1 VANDSFRVEDF
12 IASITSQL
20 DDVQDALVFKS
31 LNRPLTYALKD
42 LSLELKVFV
51 EMDAEGKVRFRTS
64 GPNEEGAS
72 VVHLGFTT
80 ITRPMIEENTISLSA
95 TRSPSLAEAGLE
107 DGERRRLERLGVK
120 NVAQLQRLQTS
131 AGASTVSRVTD
142 VPLDRLKKALASGKP
157 AVKTVS
163 PVMPVKHTPSPVPPP
178 RPLPPPKSG
187 VAVPQPPVIRVT
199 PGTNRLDLTGNH
211 LIGEGGPPRVRLN
224 NRMLSVSEADDDRLS
239 VHMPEALESGALEI
253 DLPDGDTVV
262 YQLSVEH
269 DGDALQEPDPWTP
282 EVRR

>member
-42 LSLELKVFV
+42 LSLDLKVFV
-51 EMDAEGKVRFRTS
+51 EMDAEGTVRFRTG

-80 ITRPMIEENTISLSA
+80 ITRPMIEENSISLAS

-107 DGERRRLERLGVK
+107 QDDRRRLERLGVK

-131 AGASTVSRVTD
+131 AGSATVSRVSD
-142 VPLDRLKKALASGKP
+142 IPLERLKSALAVGKP
-157 AVKTVS
+157 SVTTVS
-163 PVMPVKHTPSPVPPP
+163 PVKQTPSRIPP
-178 RPLPPPKSG
+178 PLPPKQTTAPP
-187 VAVPQPPVIRVT
+187 AARPPVIRVA
-199 PGTNRLDLTGNH
+199 PGTSRLDLKGSH
-211 LIGEGGPPRVRLN
+211 LIGAGGPPRIRLN
-224 NRMLSVSEADDDRLS
+224 KRALSVSEADDDGLI
-239 VHMPEALESGALEI
+239 VDMPEALESGALEI

-262 YQLSVEH
+262 YQLSVEA
-269 DGDALQEPDPWTP
+269 DPEAASDPWSP

>member
-1 VANDSFRVEDF
+1 MANDSFRVEDF

-95 TRSPSLAEAGLE
+95 TRSPSLAEAGME
-107 DGERRRLERLGVK
+107 DEDRRRLERLGVK

-142 VPLDRLKKALASGKP
+142 VPLDRLKKALAAGKP
-157 AVKTVS
+157 AVTTVS
-163 PVMPVKHTPSPVPPP
+163 PVKQTPSHMPPPPPP
-178 RPLPPPKSG
+178 RPGGAPSPS
-187 VAVPQPPVIRVT
+187 QPPIVRVT
-199 PGTNRLDLTGNH
+199 PGTNRLNLQGNH

-224 NRMLSVSEADDDRLS
+224 KRMLSVSQADDDQLV
-239 VHMPEALESGALEI
+239 VHMPEGLESGALEVE
-253 DLPDGDTVV
+253 LPDGDTVT
-262 YQLSVEH
+262 YQLSVEPEDA
-269 DGDALQEPDPWTP
+269 DGALARDPWAP

>member
-1 VANDSFRVEDF
+1 MPNESFRVEDF

-51 EMDAEGKVRFRTS
+51 EMDTEGTVRFRTG

-80 ITRPMIEENTISLSA
+80 ITRPMIEENTISLAA
-95 TRSPSLAEAGLE
+95 TRSPSLAEAGLQ
-107 DGERRRLERLGVK
+107 DDERLKLARLGVK

-131 AGASTVSRVTD
+131 AGSQTVSRLSD
-142 VPLDRLKKALASGKP
+142 VSLDRLKQVLATGKP
-157 AVKTVS
+157 KVDLVHPSKT
-163 PVMPVKHTPSPVPPP
+163 PPKNTPSHMPAAPP
-178 RPLPPPKSG
+178 RGTLPIVKI
-187 VAVPQPPVIRVT
+187 A
-199 PGTNRLDLTGNH
+199 PGTDRLNLTGSH
-211 LIGEGGPPRVRLN
+211 LIGENGPPRVRLN
-224 NRMLSVSEADDDRLS
+224 QRPLSVSQADDDGL
-239 VHMPEALESGALEI
+239 VVEMPETFESGALEI
-253 DLPDGDTVV
+253 ELPDGDMVT
-262 YQLSVEH
+262 YHLSVEADEQQH
-269 DGDALQEPDPWTP
+269 RDPWAP